1 MNEVSAI
8 ELPGVGVRYE
18 FVTRE
23 GQRVGVVAHR
33 SGRREIYLADRD
45 DPDRFERVLGLSEK
59 DARTLAEVLGASR
72 VAEELAELHQKVE
85 GLAIDW
91 LPIRE
96 DTPFANR
103 TIGDARVRSRTGVSV
118 VAVLRGEEAIPAP
131 GPEVQVKPG
140 DYLVVVG
147 TPRGIEEVVELLR
160 AG

>member
-1 MNEVSAI
+1 MTDVKGV

-18 FVTRE
+18 FVTEE
-23 GQRVGVVAHR
+23 GKRVGVVDHR

-91 LPIRE
+91 LPLRE
-96 DTPFANR
+96 DTPFANKR
-103 TIGDARVRSRTGVSV
+103 IGDARVRTRTGVSV

-131 GPEVQVKPG
+131 GPDVEVRPG

-147 TPRGIEEVVELLR
+147 TPRGIEQVVELLR
-160 AG
+160 SG